1 MENEPVK
8 QDEKWLLQNRMLKTE
23 VMDLH
28 DVRDNDIEG
37 CLWEWTTEV
46 ESREDGC
53 QETKYKLL
61 DESKNKWRRMNRIW
75 RITTFQV
82 LMKLRA

>member
-1 MENEPVK
+1 
-8 QDEKWLLQNRMLKTE
+8 MLKIE
-23 VMDLH
+23 IMD
-28 DVRDNDIEG
+28 DQEAGKNEIED

>member
-1 MENEPVK
+1 
-8 QDEKWLLQNRMLKTE
+8 MLKIE
-23 VMDLH
+23 IMD
-28 DVRDNDIEG
+28 DQEAGKNEIED

-46 ESREDGC
+46 EWREDRC

-61 DESKNKWRRMNRIW
+61 DESKNKWRRMNRSW

-82 LMKLRA
+82 LMKLQA